1 MSLLNKLAIGH
12 QYEAKA
18 QRYLAKQGLTFIE
31 KNFHAKCGEIDLIM
45 QDKQEFVFVEVKYR
59 KQQYYGSGVDAV
71 SHSKQS
77 KLKKT
82 AMLWLIKNNLSP
94 SDTYFRFDVISLS
107 SDPEKVEWIQ
117 NAIVEG

>member
-12 QYEAKA
+12 KYEAKA
-18 QRYLAKQGLTFIE
+18 QRYLAKQGLDFIE

-45 QDKQEFVFVEVKYR
+45 KDKQEFVFVEVKYR
-59 KQQYYGSGVDAV
+59 KQQHYGSGVDAV
-71 SHSKQS
+71 SHSKQL
-77 KLKKT
+77 KIKKT
-82 AMLWLIKNNLSP
+82 AMLWMMKNNLSP
-94 SDTYFRFDVISLS
+94 SHTYFRFDVISLS